1 MFYES
6 EGYGAEKT
14 NKDFFS
20 VPYLKWL
27 RCSAAERYIAH
38 RNHQLCRF
46 TAFLKWCV
54 TCYCLISFYFS
65 YKCDVWSSGDLHG
78 NFRDLVCFEKVLWRM
93 GPVLTPASFMFLG
106 DYVDRG
112 ENGVEVQF
120 LFFGGV
126 VLVFP
131 NFFSI
136 FSIRRFDNNLTL
148 INFQPR
154 VRTTTLALEQW
165 ILLK

>member
-1 MFYES
+1 
-6 EGYGAEKT
+6 
-14 NKDFFS
+14 
-20 VPYLKWL
+20 
-27 RCSAAERYIAH
+27 
-38 RNHQLCRF
+38 
-46 TAFLKWCV
+46 
-54 TCYCLISFYFS
+54 
-65 YKCDVWSSGDLHG
+65 
-78 NFRDLVCFEKVLWRM
+78 M

-112 ENGVEVQF
+112 ENGVEVHF
-120 LFFGGV
+120 LFFRGV

-136 FSIRRFDNNLTL
+136 FSVRQFDNNLTL

>member
-1 MFYES
+1 
-6 EGYGAEKT
+6 
-14 NKDFFS
+14 
-20 VPYLKWL
+20 
-27 RCSAAERYIAH
+27 
-38 RNHQLCRF
+38 
-46 TAFLKWCV
+46 
-54 TCYCLISFYFS
+54 
-65 YKCDVWSSGDLHG
+65 
-78 NFRDLVCFEKVLWRM
+78 M

-112 ENGVEVQF
+112 ENGVEVHF

-131 NFFSI
+131 NFFLI
-136 FSIRRFDNNLTL
+136 FSVRQFDNNLTL